1 MNSMTTVRFVC
12 LFVLRVNV
20 PVNNFQ
26 SCRDGATASWVL
38 NQYFRGVKSLVQ
50 GHNTAEVGFEPR
62 PLAPESDTLHS
73 TTEPPRS
80 PNSQVW
86 ILNYFRWTS
95 VLLSYL
101 NDYKVQEFFF
111 VFFVVLLIF

>member
-1 MNSMTTVRFVC
+1 MNSMTIVRFVC
-12 LFVLRVNV
+12 LFVLRLNV
-20 PVNNFQ
+20 PVNNF
-26 SCRDGATASWVL
+26 SVMSGL
-38 NQYFRGVKSLVQ
+38 NQYFRGVKCLAQ

-80 PNSQVW
+80 PNSQVL

-111 VFFVVLLIF
+111 FVLLIF